1 MRHWWWLLPGLLMA
15 AGGRLDHPSSPQ
27 AAAMAAAPLPALP
40 DSLVQWLDRQ
50 GGQALLVQLA
60 ILDLA
65 DTTGALLYGRQAEQR
80 QTPASLIK
88 LCTAALAY
96 ELQGP
101 RHRLLTRA
109 GYDPAALVVNPH
121 TGRRRAGALYVQPAG
136 DPTLKRRDLVRLFQ
150 HVWQDGVDEVGELR
164 IMPNSFDPLRL
175 GPGWMWDDG
184 SDPFTARPS
193 LLTVQGNS
201 LVAEPGPVAWDIP
214 GSALL
219 DLRQEPAARNVPAS
233 LERDWPAARDRFV
246 FLSPLLPADLKPRS
260 GRWWVRPPEPA
271 CNVEYPD
278 SLFRSVCHEAAQE
291 VFGTTRPPR
300 LNWTGALPR
309 GMAWFRHAGPPLV
322 QVLDSMLTESW
333 NLGAECLFQGVAAE
347 RPQPGKGGW
356 ERAALLAQEVMRDSL
371 GVTDWLRQVDG
382 SGLSR
387 YNAVAPRQ
395 FVQLLAGMERRHPG
409 QLAALLPRPGEG
421 TLRVSPPLLPAGVD
435 LAAKTGT
442 LRGVSSLAGYLG
454 TGGPPR
460 VAFCLIITGQQ
471 SAAQALRV
479 RNEILVRLAAWL
491 ASNPN

>member
-1 MRHWWWLLPGLLMA
+1 
-15 AGGRLDHPSSPQ
+15 
-27 AAAMAAAPLPALP
+27 
-40 DSLVQWLDRQ
+40 
-50 GGQALLVQLA
+50 
-60 ILDLA
+60 
-65 DTTGALLYGRQAEQR
+65 
-80 QTPASLIK
+80 
-88 LCTAALAY
+88 
-96 ELQGP
+96 
-101 RHRLLTRA
+101 
-109 GYDPAALVVNPH
+109 
-121 TGRRRAGALYVQPAG
+121 
-136 DPTLKRRDLVRLFQ
+136 
-150 HVWQDGVDEVGELR
+150 
-164 IMPNSFDPLRL
+164 
-175 GPGWMWDDG
+175 
-184 SDPFTARPS
+184 
-193 LLTVQGNS
+193 
-201 LVAEPGPVAWDIP
+201 
-214 GSALL
+214 
-219 DLRQEPAARNVPAS
+219 
-233 LERDWPAARDRFV
+233 
-246 FLSPLLPADLKPRS
+246 
-260 GRWWVRPPEPA
+260 
-271 CNVEYPD
+271 
-278 SLFRSVCHEAAQE
+278 
-291 VFGTTRPPR
+291 
-300 LNWTGALPR
+300 
-309 GMAWFRHAGPPLV
+309 
-322 QVLDSMLTESW
+322 MLTESW

-421 TLRVSPPLLPAGVD
+421 TMRVSPPLLPAGVD